1 MAISLNSPCMAA
13 GRMRYVQ
20 VRRFSE
26 RGAVN
31 ALPEICSAYKP
42 CATCCGEFCPCGKE
56 PFIASV
62 ENSFPNPD

>member
-1 MAISLNSPCMAA
+1 MGISLNSPCMAA
-13 GRMRYVQ
+13 GRMRYVH

-42 CATCCGEFCPCGKE
+42 CATCCGEFCPCGKD
-56 PFIASV
+56 P
-62 ENSFPNPD
+62 